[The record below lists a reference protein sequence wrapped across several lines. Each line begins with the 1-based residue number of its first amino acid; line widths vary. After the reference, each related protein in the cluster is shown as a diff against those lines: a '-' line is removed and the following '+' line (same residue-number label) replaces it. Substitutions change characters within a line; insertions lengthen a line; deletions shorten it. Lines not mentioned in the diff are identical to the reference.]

1 MKVKYLIKQLKEY
14 DPDDEL
20 IVAYW
25 DKQWFIDMTEREI
38 NDEQWFDVMNAG
50 EDAIENMGIGGYLHH
65 TAIEILENG
74 DNQ

>member
-1 MKVKYLIKQLKEY
+1 MKVKYLIDMLKKY

-20 IVAYW
+20 IAAYW

-50 EDAIENMGIGGYLHH
+50 ESVVENMEIGEHLYD